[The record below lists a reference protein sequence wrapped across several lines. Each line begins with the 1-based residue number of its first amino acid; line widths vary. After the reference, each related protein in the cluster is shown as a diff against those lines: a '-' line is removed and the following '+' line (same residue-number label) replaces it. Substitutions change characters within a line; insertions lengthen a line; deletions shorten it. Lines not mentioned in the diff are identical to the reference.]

1 MCAYVRACVCDCV
14 YVLVRA
20 CVCACVCIRAETDSN
35 FYYPDILNKTYP
47 DILRIVTSSL
57 AIETFYSLL

>member
-1 MCAYVRACVCDCV
+1 MEYDSVLDQKSISGENVSLILCVWN
-14 YVLVRA
+14 
-20 CVCACVCIRAETDSN
+20 RAETDSN